1 MLKTALPLLEK
12 LLKNGASL
20 NDASA
25 VTLLRLICEVD
36 DTNMIRRSSLERFRA
51 VQRELKAQ
59 FSSNSVPSRAEI
71 EALDQK
77 FISENLSPGGCADLL
92 ALTLLLHFMKEFENE
107 TASWSA
113 GRA

>member
-1 MLKTALPLLEK
+1 M
-12 LLKNGASL
+12 
-20 NDASA
+20 
-25 VTLLRLICEVD
+25 
-36 DTNMIRRSSLERFRA
+36 
-51 VQRELKAQ
+51 
-59 FSSNSVPSRAEI
+59 PSRAEI